1 MRVELLLATVY
12 IILTVLYRYTRFF
25 DQTKSAILVWQ
36 SLLRANKFKQTT
48 RLLKIKIY
56 LPTKKILLWIS
67 LQTTEMV
74 YNCNGH
80 QRGTLII
87 WLLKIVNG
95 SADIK
100 LVKDFNKSIIK
111 DKFQSK
117 HIIKSELLFKDQHR
131 IICT

>member
-1 MRVELLLATVY
+1 
-12 IILTVLYRYTRFF
+12 
-25 DQTKSAILVWQ
+25 
-36 SLLRANKFKQTT
+36 
-48 RLLKIKIY
+48 
-56 LPTKKILLWIS
+56 
-67 LQTTEMV
+67 MV